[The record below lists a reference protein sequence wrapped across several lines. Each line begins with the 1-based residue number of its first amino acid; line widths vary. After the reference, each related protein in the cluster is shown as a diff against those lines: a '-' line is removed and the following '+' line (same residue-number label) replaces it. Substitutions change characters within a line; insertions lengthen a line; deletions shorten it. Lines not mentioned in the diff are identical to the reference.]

1 MFQKNFMPG
10 PTQVRPE
17 ILAEMARP
25 PIHHRGPAM
34 KRLLAGT
41 VPRLRDLFGVERES
55 GHKVVLTTSSST
67 AMMEAAM
74 LTTVPRGGR
83 VLNLICGAFSERWH
97 EIARR
102 HGREAVPLRVEW
114 GAATRPEDVRDA
126 LSGGGEAFDAVT
138 LVHNE
143 TSTGVLNPLA
153 EIAEAVH
160 EHPDVLLLVDAVSS
174 LGGAP
179 VEVEKNGIDVC
190 LSGSQKCL
198 ALPPGLGFGI
208 LSPGALHR
216 AGGNPDRGFYL
227 DLLRCVESME
237 KGQLPFTASS
247 AHLLALDRQLRDIGR
262 ETWDARYERHRRMAA
277 HVRGWAGSR
286 FSLLVE
292 ERYASPTVTVVEVP
306 PDFNLPGLYSGLENE
321 GVLIAGGYGKLRENT
336 FRIGHMGDWTVADV
350 VELTD
355 IIDQKLEDLR

>member
-25 PIHHRGPAM
+25 PIHHRGAEM
-34 KRLLAGT
+34 KRLLAGI
-41 VPRLRDLFGVERES
+41 VPRLRDLFGVQRAS
-55 GHKVVLTTSSST
+55 GHQVVLTTSSST
-67 AMMEAAM
+67 GMMEAA
-74 LTTVPRGGR
+74 LVTTVPRRGR

-97 EIARR
+97 EIARS

-126 LSGGGEAFDAVT
+126 LGREVFDAVT

-179 VEVEKNGIDVC
+179 VEVEENGIGVC

-198 ALPPGLGFGI
+198 ALPPGLGLGI
-208 LSPGALHR
+208 LSPEALRR

-227 DLLRCVESME
+227 DLLRYVESIE

-247 AHLLALDRQLRDIGR
+247 AHLLALDRQLRDIER
-262 ETWDARYERHRRMAA
+262 ETLDARYERHRRMAA
-277 HVRGWAGSR
+277 HVRGWAASR
-286 FSLLVE
+286 LSLLVE

-306 PDFNLPGLYSGLENE
+306 PNFNLPGLYSGLGEE
-321 GVLIAGGYGKLRENT
+321 GVRIAGGYGKLRENT

-355 IIDQKLEDLR
+355 IIDQELEDLR